1 MLAEAIHSFAD
12 ILNQL
17 LLRAGVQLS
26 RKPATRQHPYGFHK
40 EKYIFSLMS
49 AVGIFCIGAGA
60 SVLHGVQSI
69 FDPPQLTNMAVS
81 FKVIIASGLLEFYS
95 LRVAYHAIRVG
106 AAKEGQ
112 PFWSYIMRGRD
123 PTTAAVFAED
133 AGAVAG
139 LGIAGM
145 STYLTHLTGNALYD
159 SVGSISVGLLM
170 GGIAI
175 TLIRNNKRFLI
186 GQSMPPEMHEKVVS
200 HLKADPMVVCVV
212 DPKSEEMG
220 DGVYRFKA
228 EIQWSGDC
236 VVKKYLAGMGRQ
248 TAYEEIEKLAQLASN
263 SMSVE
268 QKRQAQAAMDGK
280 MFEFGRGVI
289 TTIGGEI
296 DRLEIELKGLVP
308 GLVYCDL
315 ETDKGRAEEVVM
327 SSLDLDLNESEKKMG
342 SSKGGGGGEGL
353 GGGDDGD
360 AQQRQEREEASSSS

>member
-1 MLAEAIHSFAD
+1 
-12 ILNQL
+12 
-17 LLRAGVQLS
+17 
-26 RKPATRQHPYGFHK
+26 
-40 EKYIFSLMS
+40 MS
-49 AVGIFCIGAGA
+49 AVGIFCLGAGA

-69 FDPPQLTNMAVS
+69 FDPPELTNMAVS
-81 FKVIIASGLLEFYS
+81 LKVIVVSGLLEFYS
-95 LRVAYHAIRVG
+95 LRVAFHAIRVG
-106 AAKEGQ
+106 AAKDGT

-145 STYLTHLTGNALYD
+145 STYLTHLTGNPLYD
-159 SVGSISVGLLM
+159 SIGSISVGLLM

-186 GQSMPPEMHEKVVS
+186 GQSMPPQMHEKVVS

-248 TAYEEIEKLAQLASN
+248 TAYEEIERLAQLASN

-268 QKRQAQAAMDGK
+268 GKRQAQEAMDGK

-289 TTIGGEI
+289 TTVGGEI

-327 SSLDLDLNESEKKMG
+327 SSLELDLNKSEKKM
-342 SSKGGGGGEGL
+342 SSNKGGEGEEL
-353 GGGDDGD
+353 GGGDGSEQQQ
-360 AQQRQEREEASSSS
+360 QQRREEASS